1 MVSHLFFLLVL
12 FSSTCACSSCS
23 GTLMAEVKN
32 TCGILLENLTLKNTL
47 GKRTG
52 YVKRNILLLKD
63 RTTRRVGQGNQVNK
77 ERLIGIRNVKEF

>member
-1 MVSHLFFLLVL
+1 
-12 FSSTCACSSCS
+12 
-23 GTLMAEVKN
+23 MAEVKN